1 MSFIPFEIGN
11 YYHIYN
17 RGNNKDLIFI
27 EKENYYYFLRLM
39 KKYLAPIADIYSY
52 CLIPNHF
59 HLILKI
65 KDKNELPDAIISL
78 KTKLHQPFSNM
89 FNTYTKAINKKY
101 NRKGSLFQEH
111 LKRKLIKNEEYLINL
126 ITYINTN
133 PTKHEIGDFSTY
145 EFSSYKALISKRPT
159 LLKREETIELFNDIE
174 NFKYVCSQN
183 KINLELIKEL
193 LIE

>member
-1 MSFIPFEIGN
+1 MNFIPFEIGN

-27 EKENYYYFLRLM
+27 EEGNYYYFLQLM
-39 KKYLAPIADIYSY
+39 KKYLIPIADIYSY

-65 KDKNELPDAIISL
+65 KDKNELPDAFISL

-89 FNTYTKAINKKY
+89 FNTYTKAINKRH
-101 NRKGSLFQEH
+101 NRRGSLFQEH
-111 LKRKLIKNEEYLINL
+111 LKRKPIKNEGYLRNL
-126 ITYINTN
+126 IIYVNTN
-133 PTKHEIGDFSTY
+133 PTKHGIGDFSTY
-145 EFSSYKALISKRPT
+145 EFNSYKALISKKHT
-159 LLKREETIELFNDIE
+159 LLKRDETIELFDDVK

-193 LIE
+193 IIE